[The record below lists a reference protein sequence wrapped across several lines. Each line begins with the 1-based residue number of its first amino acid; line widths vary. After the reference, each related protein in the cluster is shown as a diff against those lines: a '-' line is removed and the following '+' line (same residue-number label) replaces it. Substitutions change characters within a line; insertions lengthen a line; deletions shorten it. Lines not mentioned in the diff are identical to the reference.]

1 MFKLELTKR
10 QWEVITNAMQCYAND
25 TRSELDHYKKYHG
38 IENPYH
44 SGLEDFNIDEID
56 NIHRTAGELRVCH
69 NLLEKL
75 QGNRYFY

>member
-1 MFKLELTKR
+1 MLKLELTKR

-44 SGLEDFNIDEID
+44 GGNIDEID
-56 NIHRTAGELRVCH
+56 NIHRTAGELKVCH

-75 QGNRYFY
+75 QGNKHFY